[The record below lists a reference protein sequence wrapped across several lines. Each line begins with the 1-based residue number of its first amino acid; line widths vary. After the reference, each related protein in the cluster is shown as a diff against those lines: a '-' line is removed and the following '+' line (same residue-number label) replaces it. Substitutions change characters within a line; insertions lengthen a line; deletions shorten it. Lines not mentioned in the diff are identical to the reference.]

1 MILELLEFLADKELP
16 ATLIIGANV
25 QEEVGLRGAKVSTT
39 MFKPDLF
46 FAVDCSPASDT
57 FGDDNGRLGEGTTL
71 RFFDPGHIMLP
82 GMKNCLKLPIRL
94 KLKPKFIW
102 LKVELM
108 QVLPT

>member
-16 ATLIIGANV
+16 VTLIIGANV

-39 MFKPDLF
+39 KFNPDLF

-71 RFFDPGHIMLP
+71 RFFDPRSYHASW
-82 GMKNCLKLPIRL
+82 NE
-94 KLKPKFIW
+94 
-102 LKVELM
+102 EL
-108 QVLPT
+108 LT